1 MSGFFLDG
9 SWQLMVFIAALCGFA
24 TVLMLASTISSL
36 LRARFESQVGS
47 ALRDQFVTVD
57 ADRLWW
63 FSCVVAAL
71 IAVSIALISGHWWA
85 GVAAGALALLLPRAA
100 LMRIRSRQLERFRS
114 QLPDFL
120 ILLSGSLRAGSGL
133 SLALSRS
140 AAASPA
146 PLRPQIEKVLAD
158 LRLGVSL
165 TEAFASLERRTPLEE
180 VWGIG
185 PRRIDPSPIRAG
197 DVGYP
202 HVVLLSHNHYDHLDR
217 RTLFALPGRTAARAI
232 VPEGLGAYA
241 RAIGFAHVTELP
253 WGAAIDVGAVKVTSV
268 PAVHFS
274 GRGLFDRNRSHWN
287 GYLMDSGRRRVFFA
301 GDTAY
306 SSALGS
312 AASAGGACDL
322 ALVPIGAY
330 MPAEIMSPVHSTPE
344 EAVQIGRDARASRI
358 VAMHWGTIPLS
369 TEPTFEPPLRFASA
383 AARAGF
389 RDDEVLAPAIG
400 ASIFLKG

>member
-1 MSGFFLDG
+1 M
-9 SWQLMVFIAALCGFA
+9 
-24 TVLMLASTISSL
+24 AS
-36 LRARFESQVGS
+36 RAR
-47 ALRDQFVTVD
+47 L
-57 ADRLWW
+57 
-63 FSCVVAAL
+63 
-71 IAVSIALISGHWWA
+71 
-85 GVAAGALALLLPRAA
+85 
-100 LMRIRSRQLERFRS
+100 
-114 QLPDFL
+114 
-120 ILLSGSLRAGSGL
+120 LRAGSLG
-133 SLALSRS
+133 
-140 AAASPA
+140 AAATVAAVVGAVRYAATRDAPTYANPPGSPVRTVGVPSRGIWRMVTGTTEGVA
-146 PLRPQIEKVLAD
+146 PPRREHHVLNRAEALD
-158 LRLGVSL
+158 PLQSSEDRVTWLGHAGFAIRLSGVDIL
-165 TEAFASLERRTPLEE
+165 VDPFLDEFASP

-232 VPEGLGAYA
+232 VPEGLGPYA

-253 WGAAIDVGAVKVTSV
+253 WGAAIDVGAVTVTSV

-400 ASIFLKG
+400 ASIFLDG